1 MVGMFNQA
9 NAQPAPADLAQLG
22 TSATSKFTPMG
33 AERAGNAAGTIP
45 AWDGGIVKIPEG
57 ISHQRGGHYLDPFAN
72 DKVLFTITAANVN
85 TYKDNLSPGQQAL
98 FKQYPAY
105 KMNVYQTRRTAA
117 YPQKHYD
124 QTRTCAAQASLAP
137 DGNGVSGCTGGI
149 PFPQPKNGSETIWN
163 HLLRYWGDTF
173 EMHFVHIAPN
183 RAGEFTAAE
192 FEYQAEFHYGNL
204 SMASS
209 EVIPNRRANY
219 LQTVVAPP
227 RLAGNILLVHENVDQ
242 NKNPRSAWI
251 YNPGQRRVRLAPTV
265 GYDSPIVGGDG
276 QRTVDDQFMY
286 NGAPDR
292 YEWKLL
298 GKREVYVPYNSYK
311 LANNKLKYT
320 DIARPGFL
328 NPDHLRYELH
338 RVWAVEATLRSGTS
352 HIYPRRVFYI
362 DEDSWMV
369 TLTDKYD
376 ARGSLWRVGEQHSIN
391 LYDMGMYFP
400 TVEVHHDLQN
410 GRYIA
415 MGLRNQEKVFYQ
427 SLKLTASDFTPQ
439 ALRGAGVR

>member
-1 MVGMFNQA
+1 
-9 NAQPAPADLAQLG
+9 
-22 TSATSKFTPMG
+22 MG
-33 AERAGNAAGTIP
+33 AERAGNSAGTIP
-45 AWDGGIVKIPEG
+45 AWDGGISKIPDG
-57 ISHQRGGHYLDPFAN
+57 FSHQRGSHYLDPFAS
-72 DKVLFTITAANVN
+72 DRVMFTITAANVD
-85 TYKDNLSPGQQAL
+85 TYKDNLSPGQHAL

-124 QTRTCAAQASLAP
+124 QTRTCAARASLAA

-149 PFPQPKNGSETIWN
+149 PFPLPKNGSEAIWN
-163 HLLRYWGDTF
+163 RLLRYWGDTF
-173 EMHFVHIAPN
+173 EMHFVHLAPN
-183 RAGEFTAAE
+183 RSGEFTAAE

-204 SMASS
+204 SMAAA
-209 EVIPNRRANY
+209 EIIPNRRANY

-227 RLAGNILLVHENVDQ
+227 RLAGEILLVHENVDQ

-251 YNPGQRRVRLAPTV
+251 YNPGQRRVRLAPAV

-298 GKREVYVPYNSYK
+298 GKKEVYVPYNSYK
-311 LANNKLKYT
+311 LASNRLKYS

-328 NPDHLRYELH
+328 NPDHLPYELH
-338 RVWAVEATLRSGTS
+338 RVWVVEATLRSGTS
-352 HIYPRRVFYI
+352 HIYPRRVFFL

-376 ARGSLWRVGEQHSIN
+376 DRGVLWRVGEQHSIN
-391 LYDMGMYFP
+391 IYDLGIYFP